1 MVCGLL
7 LCDSCRVVQENFSFA
22 GQSQASGN
30 KLSSVQCGIR
40 STHESRTSAVR
51 EELMNFRDA
60 LQIGDGDGDDSDG
73 VVGIASRLFV
83 RSDDKNFIKGRRS
96 ELVLASC
103 LYYACRRKRLPV
115 LLIDLS
121 SYLGVALCELG
132 SVFLQFCKE
141 AYGVDYYEDIAD
153 PSVFIPQFTNGLLK
167 SGLDDESTTKVIGT
181 AINIIASMKG
191 DWTQTGRKLS
201 GICGAAIYIAALSH
215 DIADVG
221 EETITSILIEFANT
235 EAACLTVEGLKKS
248 DSTLLEKPFTPRPN
262 SDKEVVNCKHKD
274 SKSFGYGLCEF
285 IEVYAAFQ
293 QAVKERKEKEEN
305 EEKKSE
311 ALDDLDG
318 DPVESKKL
326 SHPAS
331 TAWTRMH
338 QSKGRFDHSRIKKRK
353 MKKILKRMKNKTRSN
368 TEDKK

>member
-1 MVCGLL
+1 MK
-7 LCDSCRVVQENFSFA
+7 F
-22 GQSQASGN
+22 
-30 KLSSVQCGIR
+30 K
-40 STHESRTSAVR
+40 
-51 EELMNFRDA
+51 DA
-60 LQIGDGDGDDSDG
+60 LQIGDGDDSDDSDDSGG

-103 LYYACRRKRLPV
+103 LYYACRKYELPL

-121 SYLGVALCELG
+121 SYLGVAVCELG
-132 SVFLQFCKE
+132 SVLLQLCKE
-141 AYGVDYYEDIAD
+141 AFGVDYYEDLVD
-153 PSVFIPQFTNGLLK
+153 PSVFIPQFTNALLE

-181 AINIIASMKG
+181 AINIMASMKG
-191 DWTQTGRKLS
+191 DWTQTCRKLS

-274 SKSFGYGLCEF
+274 SKSFGYGLCEVCHVKF

-326 SHPAS
+326 SH
-331 TAWTRMH
+331 AWTRMH

-353 MKKILKRMKNKTRSN
+353 IKKRMKNKTRSN

>member
-1 MVCGLL
+1 MMVCGLL
-7 LCDSCRVVQENFSFA
+7 LCDSCRVVLENFSFA
-22 GQSQASGN
+22 GQSH
-30 KLSSVQCGIR
+30 SVQCGIR
-40 STHESRTSAVR
+40 STYESRTSAVR
-51 EELMNFRDA
+51 EELMKFKDA
-60 LQIGDGDGDDSDG
+60 LQIGDGDDSDDSDDSGG

-103 LYYACRRKRLPV
+103 LYYACRKYELPL

-121 SYLGVALCELG
+121 SYLGVAVCELG
-132 SVFLQFCKE
+132 SVLLQLCKE
-141 AYGVDYYEDIAD
+141 AFGVDYYEDLVD
-153 PSVFIPQFTNGLLK
+153 PSVFIPQFTNGLLE

-181 AINIIASMKG
+181 AINIMASMKG
-191 DWTQTGRKLS
+191 DWTQTCRKLS

-274 SKSFGYGLCEF
+274 SKSFGYGLCEVCHVKF

-353 MKKILKRMKNKTRSN
+353 IKKRMKNKTRSN
-368 TEDKK
+368 TKDKT

>member
-7 LCDSCRVVQENFSFA
+7 LCDSCRVVLENFSYA

-30 KLSSVQCGIR
+30 KLSSVQCGIL
-40 STHESRTSAVR
+40 STHESRNSAVR
-51 EELMNFRDA
+51 EELMKFKDA
-60 LQIGDGDGDDSDG
+60 LQIGDGDDSDG
-73 VVGIASRLFV
+73 VLRVASRLFV

-103 LYYACRRKRLPV
+103 LYYACRRNDLPV

-121 SYLGVALCELG
+121 SYLGVAVCQLV

-141 AYGVDYYEDIAD
+141 AFGVDYYEDVVD

-215 DIADVG
+215 DIPDVG

-235 EAACLTVEGLKKS
+235 EAACLTVEELKKS

-274 SKSFGYGLCEF
+274 SKCFGYGLCEDCHVKF

-311 ALDDLDG
+311 AHFC
-318 DPVESKKL
+318 VESKKL
-326 SHPAS
+326 LHPAS
-331 TAWTRMH
+331 TAFKAWTRMH
-338 QSKGRFDHSRIKKRK
+338 RSKGRFEKRK
-353 MKKILKRMKNKTRSN
+353 TKKILKRI
-368 TEDKK
+368 EELDKYYRRQEVKGD

>member
-1 MVCGLL
+1 MMVCGLL
-7 LCDSCRVVQENFSFA
+7 LCDSCRVVLENFSFA
-22 GQSQASGN
+22 GQSH
-30 KLSSVQCGIR
+30 SVQCGIR
-40 STHESRTSAVR
+40 STYESRISAVR
-51 EELMNFRDA
+51 EELMKFKDA
-60 LQIGDGDGDDSDG
+60 LQIGDGDDSDDSGG

-103 LYYACRRKRLPV
+103 LYYACRKYELPL

-121 SYLGVALCELG
+121 SYLGVAVCELG
-132 SVFLQFCKE
+132 SVLLQLCKE
-141 AYGVDYYEDIAD
+141 AFGVDYYEDLVD

-181 AINIIASMKG
+181 AINIMASMKG
-191 DWTQTGRKLS
+191 DWTQTCRKLS

-274 SKSFGYGLCEF
+274 SKSFGYGLCEVCYVKF

-331 TAWTRMH
+331 TAFEAWTRMH

-353 MKKILKRMKNKTRSN
+353 IKKRMKNKTRSN
-368 TEDKK
+368 TKDKT